1 MDTFILLAYLLSLR
15 LLLLV
20 IDRVSQSGTGTFALV
35 VFLLFIAFSV
45 PLPLPLPLP
54 LVLVKQG
61 VVVSNVP
68 NVILSVGTILYFS
81 IVVLRMLDRW
91 RR

>member
-1 MDTFILLAYLLSLR
+1 MDTFILLAYFLSLR

-20 IDRVSQSGTGTFALV
+20 IDRVSHSGTGTFALV

-45 PLPLPLPLP
+45 PLPLM
-54 LVLVKQG
+54 LVKQG

-68 NVILSVGTILYFS
+68 NVIFSVGTILYFS
-81 IVVLRMLDRW
+81 IVVLGMLDRW